1 MPVEPSPEATSLY
14 LAPKQVAMRLRVSI
28 ETLRKWRKNGK
39 GPPWIKPSRAVRYP
53 IDAVRA
59 WEAALRRR

>member
-1 MPVEPSPEATSLY
+1 MATEPPPEGMPLY
-14 LAPKQVAMRLRVSI
+14 LAPKQVAARLRISI

-53 IDAVRA
+53 IEAVRA
-59 WEAALRRR
+59 WEQALRR